1 MLLNELIFKYP
12 FNSLLDSRNMNLA
25 ILSNP
30 SIDPRYL
37 SLAVVSNPRLDL
49 IAMSDPDVLG
59 LAAV

>member
-1 MLLNELIFKYP
+1 MSDL
-12 FNSLLDSRNMNLA
+12 RNMNLA
-25 ILSNP
+25 IMSNP

-49 IAMSDPDVLG
+49 IAMSDPGVLG